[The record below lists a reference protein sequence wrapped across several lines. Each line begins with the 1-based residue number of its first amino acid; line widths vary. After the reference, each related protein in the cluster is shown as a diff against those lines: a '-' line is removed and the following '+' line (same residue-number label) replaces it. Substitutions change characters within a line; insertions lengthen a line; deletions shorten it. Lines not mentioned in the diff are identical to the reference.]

1 MGEAQSDDSKQ
12 PVYSQPQ
19 SLNTTRC
26 IQKELND
33 TDMVLHVGDISYAIG
48 YGAIVSWT
56 WSQLNCDLHVLC
68 IEATNYTCT
77 CRWC

>member
-48 YGAIVSWT
+48 YGAIVS
-56 WSQLNCDLHVLC
+56 
-68 IEATNYTCT
+68 
-77 CRWC
+77 